1 MVGWLGAQGSVVHS
15 RGRGPRDVPLHTAHI
30 PGRGAGTVEAR
41 PALAPSPEAAAPV
54 GPRPP
59 PSPRP
64 GPGPSRTPPAPGRP
78 KPLLPPLTSEGGH
91 MTPRGPIARASLPQS
106 PRQPARPPP
115 AAHTSGRTRTHAPH
129 SAPARGRDT
138 PAPAVPGAAPN
149 PEDPILSAP
158 RDRPPPAPQS
168 PTRSRRHAPQQLE
181 GSSPGSAPRAPARP
195 RALPFVPA
203 GRPQPTPPH
212 LPGGGGVRALRG
224 GPAGPA
230 PRQPRSRARPPPRR
244 GHGCD
249 EQLGR
254 RRPPADRGDQAA
266 ARERRVGPRGHQ
278 GDGRRAL
285 PPGPAAVQRDEV
297 QAAAG
302 GRHSGLCHPA
312 PSDLSQQDPHLQIS
326 EALGAAPPNAGRQ
339 QLGIRH
345 GEWPCVAVELPK
357 LGSPGTEAPPLAAPR
372 ARGPRVPACAR
383 SWAGTSR
390 PDPPMQAGEPFCV
403 SWTLSPPGLSA

>member
-1 MVGWLGAQGSVVHS
+1 MHS

-203 GRPQPTPPH
+203 GRPQPTPP
-212 LPGGGGVRALRG
+212 PPSRRWGG
-224 GPAGPA
+224 AGP
-230 PRQPRSRARPPPRR
+230 P
-244 GHGCD
+244 
-249 EQLGR
+249 
-254 RRPPADRGDQAA
+254 
-266 ARERRVGPRGHQ
+266 
-278 GDGRRAL
+278 
-285 PPGPAAVQRDEV
+285 
-297 QAAAG
+297 
-302 GRHSGLCHPA
+302 
-312 PSDLSQQDPHLQIS
+312 
-326 EALGAAPPNAGRQ
+326 
-339 QLGIRH
+339 
-345 GEWPCVAVELPK
+345 
-357 LGSPGTEAPPLAAPR
+357 
-372 ARGPRVPACAR
+372 RGPRRPGPTPAAIAR
-383 SWAGTSR
+383 AAPAPAR
-390 PDPPMQAGEPFCV
+390 PWM
-403 SWTLSPPGLSA
+403 

>member
-1 MVGWLGAQGSVVHS
+1 MHP
-15 RGRGPRDVPLHTAHI
+15 RGRGPRDVPSNTTHI
-30 PGRGAGTVEAR
+30 PGRGAGTVDAC
-41 PALAPSPEAAAPV
+41 PTPAPSPEAAPPV
-54 GPRPP
+54 GPRPPP

-115 AAHTSGRTRTHAPH
+115 AAHTRGRTRTHAPH

-138 PAPAVPGAAPN
+138 PAPAVPGAAPA
-149 PEDPILSAP
+149 PRGPDPLSAP
-158 RDRPPPAPQS
+158 RGRPPPSPQS

-266 ARERRVGPRGHQ
+266 AR
-278 GDGRRAL
+278 
-285 PPGPAAVQRDEV
+285 
-297 QAAAG
+297 
-302 GRHSGLCHPA
+302 
-312 PSDLSQQDPHLQIS
+312 
-326 EALGAAPPNAGRQ
+326 
-339 QLGIRH
+339 
-345 GEWPCVAVELPK
+345 
-357 LGSPGTEAPPLAAPR
+357 
-372 ARGPRVPACAR
+372 
-383 SWAGTSR
+383 
-390 PDPPMQAGEPFCV
+390 
-403 SWTLSPPGLSA
+403 